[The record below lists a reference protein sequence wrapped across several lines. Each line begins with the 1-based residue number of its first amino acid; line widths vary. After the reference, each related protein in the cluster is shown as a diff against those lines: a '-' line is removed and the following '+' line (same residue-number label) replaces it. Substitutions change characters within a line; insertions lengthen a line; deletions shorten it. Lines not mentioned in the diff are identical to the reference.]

1 MYVTVRYSEST
12 LFNKSL
18 YNPSITI
25 TMNKEY
31 EKQKE
36 IRRLSNKVSTKFQY
50 TKISKY
56 KEMRNTIV
64 DQISSKSKIFS
75 QVENF
80 QITYHSFL
88 RSSRGFTWWLT
99 VLREYIS
106 LSCLTQ
112 VIRWLGATTFGGQKN
127 LVIL

>member
-1 MYVTVRYSEST
+1 M
-12 LFNKSL
+12 KSR
-18 YNPSITI
+18 
-25 TMNKEY
+25 K
-31 EKQKE
+31 KE
-36 IRRLSNKVSTKFQY
+36 IRRLSNRVSTKCQY
-50 TKISKY
+50 IKISKY

-64 DQISSKSKIFS
+64 DQISADKSKIFS

-80 QITYHSFL
+80 QITYHSLL
-88 RSSRGFTWWLT
+88 RSSKSCTRKLT